1 MKVTVFPST
10 LSGKVF
16 VPTSKSIA
24 QRVVA
29 CAVMAQGET
38 RISHFPKSDDCQH
51 ALEIARSLGAVV
63 RLDNEQWVIKGGYP
77 FNFQSDIRQPKGV
90 LFCGES
96 GLAARMFSPI
106 AGLWHEE
113 IVVEGAGTLV
123 KRSMQTLEEWLPQL
137 EVRVILKDHCL
148 PARIQGPMAGGK
160 VLADIVH
167 SSQFVTG
174 LMLAGAVTK
183 KGIELE
189 IEKVPSAGY
198 IDTTIAVAKKF
209 NVVIDKLPTGYMVQ
223 GGQKFKSIEVQVD
236 GDWSGAAFLFVAAA
250 LCAEEGLLIQG
261 LSTEVPQADQA
272 ILEVLELARVRVE
285 EEKDGFRVYASK
297 IKGFQFDAS
306 DCPDVIPILAVL
318 AVYGDEPSIIKG
330 AKRLV
335 DKESNRAKAIQHEW
349 SKMGINTI
357 LRGDELKIYPKVI
370 QSVHVHAHDD
380 HRMAMS
386 LAVMALGGASLTIH
400 SAQAVSKSFP
410 EFFDVIKSLGG
421 RIE

>member
-1 MKVTVFPST
+1 
-10 LSGKVF
+10 
-16 VPTSKSIA
+16 
-24 QRVVA
+24 
-29 CAVMAQGET
+29 
-38 RISHFPKSDDCQH
+38 
-51 ALEIARSLGAVV
+51 
-63 RLDNEQWVIKGGYP
+63 
-77 FNFQSDIRQPKGV
+77 
-90 LFCGES
+90 
-96 GLAARMFSPI
+96 
-106 AGLWHEE
+106 
-113 IVVEGAGTLV
+113 
-123 KRSMQTLEEWLPQL
+123 
-137 EVRVILKDHCL
+137 
-148 PARIQGPMAGGK
+148 
-160 VLADIVH
+160 
-167 SSQFVTG
+167 
-174 LMLAGAVTK
+174 
-183 KGIELE
+183 
-189 IEKVPSAGY
+189 
-198 IDTTIAVAKKF
+198 
-209 NVVIDKLPTGYMVQ
+209 
-223 GGQKFKSIEVQVD
+223 VD

-250 LCAEEGLLIQG
+250 LCAEDGLLIQG

-272 ILEVLELARVRVE
+272 ILEVLKLARVRVE
-285 EEKDGFRVYASK
+285 EEKEGFRVYASK

-306 DCPDVIPILAVL
+306 DCPDLIPILAVL
-318 AVYGDEPSIIKG
+318 AVYGDEPSVIKG

>member
-1 MKVTVFPST
+1 MKVTVFPSA
-10 LSGKVF
+10 LSGQVF

-24 QRVVA
+24 QRIVA
-29 CAVMAQGET
+29 CALMSQGET

-63 RLDNEQWVIKGGYP
+63 RLDNEQWVIKGGFP

-106 AGLWHEE
+106 AALWHEE
-113 IVVEGAGTLV
+113 IVIEGAGTLV

-137 EVRVILKDHCL
+137 EVKVKLKDHCL
-148 PARIQGPMAGGK
+148 PARIQGPMNGGK
-160 VLADIVH
+160 VLADEVH

-174 LMLAGAVTK
+174 LLLAGAVTK

-189 IEKVPSAGY
+189 IEKVPSIGY
-198 IDTTIAVAKKF
+198 VETTMAVAKKF
-209 NVVIDKLPTGYMVQ
+209 NVEMEQIPSGFKVL
-223 GGQKFKSIEVQVD
+223 GGQKYQSREIQVD

-250 LCAEEGLLIQG
+250 LCADDGLLIQG
-261 LSTEVPQADQA
+261 LSTEIPQADQA
-272 ILEVLELARVRVE
+272 ILEVLKLARVRVE
-285 EEKDGFRVYASK
+285 LEEGGYRVFASK
-297 IKGFQFDAS
+297 VKGFQFDAT
-306 DCPDVIPILAVL
+306 DCPDLIPILSVL
-318 AVYGDEPSIIKG
+318 AVYGDEPSVIKG

-349 SKMGINTI
+349 SKMGINTV

-386 LAVMALGGASLTIH
+386 LAVMALGGAALTIH

-410 EFFDVIKSLGG
+410 EFYDVIKSLGA

>member
-1 MKVTVFPST
+1 MKVTVYPSK
-10 LSGKVF
+10 LAGDVY

-24 QRVVA
+24 QRIVA
-29 CAVMAQGET
+29 CAVMAVGET
-38 RISHFPKSDDCQH
+38 TIAHFPDSDDCQH

-63 RLDNEQWVIKGGYP
+63 RKDNEKWVIKGGFP

-96 GLAARMFSPI
+96 GLSARMFSSI
-106 AGLWHEE
+106 AALWHEE
-113 IVVEGAGTLV
+113 LVLEGSGTLL
-123 KRSMQTLEEWLPQL
+123 KRSMKTLEEWLPQL
-137 EVRVILKDHCL
+137 DVKVRLKDHCL
-148 PARIQGPMAGGK
+148 PARIQGPLMGGK
-160 VLADIVH
+160 VLADEVH

-174 LMLAGAVTK
+174 LLLAGAVTK

-189 IEKVPSAGY
+189 IEHVPSLGY
-198 IDTTIAVAKKF
+198 VETTIAVAKKF
-209 NVVIDKLPTGYMVQ
+209 NVEINPTQVGFEVS
-223 GGQKFKSIEVQVD
+223 GGQKYQAQEITVD

-250 LCAEEGLLIQG
+250 LTADDGLLIQG
-261 LSTEVPQADQA
+261 LSTDIPQADQA
-272 ILEVLELARVRVE
+272 ILEVLKLARVRVE
-285 EEKDGFRVYASK
+285 EVENGYRVFASK

-306 DCPDVIPILAVL
+306 DCPDIIPILSVL

-349 SKMGINTI
+349 SKMGINTV
-357 LRGDELKIYPKVI
+357 LRGDELKIYPKAI

-386 LAVMALGGASLTIH
+386 LAVMALGGAALTIH
-400 SAQAVSKSFP
+400 AAQAVSKSYP
-410 EFFDVIKSLGG
+410 EFFDVIKTLGG